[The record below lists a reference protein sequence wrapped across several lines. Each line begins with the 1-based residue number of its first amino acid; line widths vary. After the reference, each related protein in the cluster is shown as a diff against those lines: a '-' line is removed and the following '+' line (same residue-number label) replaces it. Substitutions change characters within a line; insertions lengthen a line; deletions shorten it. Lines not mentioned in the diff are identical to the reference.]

1 MTMPQHISLWYLLY
15 CYVVVAD
22 PEGAESAMGPFRR
35 SKPKPNK
42 RAARES
48 DGRKKKEIG
57 RLKEKKRSKGKER
70 KIERD
75 RGGGGGIQNKNKKHP
90 IASYG

>member
-1 MTMPQHISLWYLLY
+1 MPQHISLWYLLY

-48 DGRKKKEIG
+48 DGRKKKGDRKVKREEEI
-57 RLKEKKRSKGKER
+57 KRER
-70 KIERD
+70 EEDRER
-75 RGGGGGIQNKNKKHP
+75 
-90 IASYG
+90 